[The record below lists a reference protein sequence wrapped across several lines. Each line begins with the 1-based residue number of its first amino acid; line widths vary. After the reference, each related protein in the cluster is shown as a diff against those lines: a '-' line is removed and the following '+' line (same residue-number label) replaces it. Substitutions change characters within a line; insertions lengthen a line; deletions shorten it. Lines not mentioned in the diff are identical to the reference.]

1 MCGRFALNHPPKQL
15 RQYYQTVN
23 EVGYGGRYNIAPA
36 SRIVAISGDGD
47 DRRMELMRWG
57 LVPSWAKDV
66 RIGQRMINARAET
79 VGEKP
84 AYRASFKRK
93 RCIIPA
99 SGFFEWHAESR
110 EPYYFSGRG
119 EVLSLAGLWDSW
131 SGPDG
136 ETLSCTIV
144 TTQANDLVRPVHE
157 RMPVILEGEG
167 IDAWLSDSGDTALLK
182 SLLKPYVGSALQCW
196 AVSRKVNSPAND
208 SAELLTPV

>member
-1 MCGRFALNHPPKQL
+1 MCGRIALNHSPKQL
-15 RQYYQTVN
+15 RQVYQTVN
-23 EVGYGGRYNIAPA
+23 EVEYAGRYNIAPGTEIIA
-36 SRIVAISGDGD
+36 VTREEG
-47 DRRMELMRWG
+47 RRFLHRMRWG

-66 RIGQRMINARAET
+66 SIGQRMINARAET
-79 VGEKP
+79 VAEKP
-84 AYRASFKRK
+84 AYRASFNRK

-110 EPYYFSGRG
+110 EPHYFSGREG
-119 EVLSLAGLWDSW
+119 VLSLAGLWESW
-131 SGPDG
+131 AGDGG

-144 TTQANDLVRPVHE
+144 TTQANDLVRPVHQ

-167 IDAWLSDSGDTALLK
+167 INAWLGDSGDTALLK
-182 SLLKPYVGSALQCW
+182 SLLKPYAGSALQCW